1 MCCFMPQSGIQ
12 QAKNPLLGLP
22 IHWCDLRRS
31 WYVHV
36 CVFHHTISATHP
48 QGMIVGTS
56 PLYTFSGTFTSTPD
70 REDVLGALSMI
81 IWTLTLV
88 VCVKYCGF
96 VLSADDNGEGGT
108 FALYSLL
115 SRYVS
120 AFTFTCMVQCITYL
134 MPSFYIGQYHLEQ
147 SQRCKQ
153 SRLQPLPNRG
163 HQECES

>member
-1 MCCFMPQSGIQ
+1 MCCFIPYQVFSKLKILFLAYQSIGVIYGD
-12 QAKNPLLGLP
+12 LGTCIFVL
-22 IHWCDLRRS
+22 
-31 WYVHV
+31 
-36 CVFHHTISATHP
+36 FHHTSATP
-48 QGMIVGTS
+48 QQGMIVGTS

-120 AFTFTCMVQCITYL
+120 FLLHTYL
-134 MPSFYIGQYHLEQ
+134 IAYLMYSFHHPTYIGQYHLE
-147 SQRCKQ
+147 
-153 SRLQPLPNRG
+153 
-163 HQECES
+163 

>member
-1 MCCFMPQSGIQ
+1 MCCFMPNQVFSKLKILFLAYQSIGVIYGD
-12 QAKNPLLGLP
+12 LGTC
-22 IHWCDLRRS
+22 I
-31 WYVHV
+31 YVL
-36 CVFHHTISATHP
+36 FHHTSVTP
-48 QGMIVGTS
+48 QQGMTVGTS

-120 AFTFTCMVQCITYL
+120 ALLHILSHV
-134 MPSFYIGQYHLEQ
+134 
-147 SQRCKQ
+147 
-153 SRLQPLPNRG
+153 
-163 HQECES
+163 